1 MPVVKIELSIGRDR
15 PTLLKIRNSV
25 MDSVVEALQIQ
36 ADDRDVRLIEYQQEL
51 FLMKPPYEILI
62 EISLFAGRT
71 KETKR
76 KLFQTIVDR
85 LESNGLFEKK
95 TVFII
100 LNEQPLENW
109 GIRGGIPSDEI
120 DLGFNVKI

>member
-25 MDSVVEALQIQ
+25 MDSVVETLQLPT
-36 ADDRDVRLIEYQQEL
+36 DDRNVRLIKYQPEL

-76 KLFQTIVDR
+76 KLFQTIIDR

-95 TVFII
+95 TVFIV
-100 LNEQPLENW
+100 LNE
-109 GIRGGIPSDEI
+109 
-120 DLGFNVKI
+120 